1 MVETTYGTIS
11 LRKNNKTMFPSGII
25 IVFSSMADLDVNCSE
40 TYLRE
45 HLVQEKHLLVINL
58 PFRAL
63 TNGV

>member
-1 MVETTYGTIS
+1 
-11 LRKNNKTMFPSGII
+11 MFLSDII